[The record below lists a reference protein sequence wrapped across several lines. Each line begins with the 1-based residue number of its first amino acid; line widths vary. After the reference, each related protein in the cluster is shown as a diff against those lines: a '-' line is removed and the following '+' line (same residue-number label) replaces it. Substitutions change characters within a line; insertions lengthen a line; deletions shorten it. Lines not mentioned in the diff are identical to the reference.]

1 MIISS
6 EKFIPHRLEDLNQ
19 ARVTPAPLPEVFYN
33 KICMEYQEV
42 ADVAVNRIAYE
53 SDGLKVTGISAIP
66 AKINDKTYPILIY
79 NRGGNREFG
88 RLTVLAVIRTL
99 VPFARAGY
107 LVYASNYRGNDGGE
121 GSEEFGG
128 ADVND
133 VLNLIEAA
141 KQNPAWDGKNIF
153 MQGHSRGGM
162 MTYLALRRNKSINAA
177 ISIAGVSDLGQGAME
192 RPEMEDNVYR
202 KLIMVPESER
212 FEAYKNRSAICWAD
226 EIDTPLLLLHGD
238 ADERVDVCHSVKM
251 AEKLKEYNKEHELV
265 IYAGGNHALLRFWD
279 DVTSKSLNWLQGH
292 RIPTS
297 PSPLEGEGRGE
308 GKV

>member
-1 MIISS
+1 
-6 EKFIPHRLEDLNQ
+6 
-19 ARVTPAPLPEVFYN
+19 
-33 KICMEYQEV
+33 
-42 ADVAVNRIAYE
+42 
-53 SDGLKVTGISAIP
+53 
-66 AKINDKTYPILIY
+66 
-79 NRGGNREFG
+79 
-88 RLTVLAVIRTL
+88 
-99 VPFARAGY
+99 
-107 LVYASNYRGNDGGE
+107 
-121 GSEEFGG
+121 
-128 ADVND
+128 
-133 VLNLIEAA
+133 
-141 KQNPAWDGKNIF
+141 
-153 MQGHSRGGM
+153 
-162 MTYLALRRNKSINAA
+162 
-177 ISIAGVSDLGQGAME
+177 
-192 RPEMEDNVYR
+192 
-202 KLIMVPESER
+202 MVPESER